1 MHFFKL
7 HGVQFNK
14 CSYHAFSNYGVKIKI
29 YGKIQKYSNNL
40 NRCVFGD
47 TLHIKFQRISAFRTT
62 TKYIFSNYGV
72 ILQIYEKIQT
82 NRCLQNS
89 ARARRTDETKF

>member
-1 MHFFKL
+1 M
-7 HGVQFNK
+7 
-14 CSYHAFSNYGVKIKI
+14 KI

-47 TLHIKFQRISAFRTT
+47 TLHIKFQRIPAFRTT

-72 ILQIYEKIQT
+72 ILQIYEKNT
-82 NRCLQNS
+82 NKNIWPDLPVAHRYCCAPQVMRLPV
-89 ARARRTDETKF
+89 AHGPVCHR

>member
-1 MHFFKL
+1 M
-7 HGVQFNK
+7 
-14 CSYHAFSNYGVKIKI
+14 KI

-40 NRCVFGD
+40 NRFVFGD

-72 ILQIYEKIQT
+72 ILQVYEKIQT
-82 NRCLQNS
+82 NICPQNS
-89 ARARRTDETKF
+89 GKTRHADATKIYTICTKTI

>member
-1 MHFFKL
+1 MPTIFVKIQTGFNNPNCLIFEKNIQMHFFKL

-14 CSYHAFSNYGVKIKI
+14 YSYHAFSNYGVKMKI
-29 YGKIQKYSNNL
+29 YGKIKKYSNNL

-47 TLHIKFQRISAFRTT
+47 TLHIKLQRISAFRTT

-72 ILQIYEKIQT
+72 IL
-82 NRCLQNS
+82 
-89 ARARRTDETKF
+89 